1 MANRK
6 SAIKAIRVTARRT
19 AQNQPVRSEV
29 KTRIDTAERLVATK
43 PAEAADAVTAA
54 VSALDKASK
63 GVLHPNNAAR
73 RKSRLM
79 KKLNAAMAA
88 K

>member
-6 SAIKAIRVTARRT
+6 SAIKAIRVTTRRT
-19 AQNQPVRSEV
+19 AYNKPVRSEV
-29 KTRIDTAERLVATK
+29 KTRIDTAEKLVATK
-43 PAEAADAVTAA
+43 PAMAAEAVTAA

-63 GVLHPNNAAR
+63 SVLHPNNAAR

-79 KKLNAAMAA
+79 KKLNAALAA